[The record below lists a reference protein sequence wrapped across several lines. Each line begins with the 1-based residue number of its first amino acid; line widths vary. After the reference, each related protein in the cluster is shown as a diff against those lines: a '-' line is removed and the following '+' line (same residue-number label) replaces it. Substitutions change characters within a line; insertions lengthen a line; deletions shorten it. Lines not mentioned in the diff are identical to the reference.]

1 MRGIFMQVAKE
12 STGPSLDSGLIT
24 AAGAT
29 ILTLGAA
36 VLFVV
41 FVWWRTDVTWLR
53 ALVSVLALAIV
64 VFGMVLT
71 ILDKRITSEADRQKD
86 ATLDSC
92 LHTLDTVNG
101 LVDAKLI
108 AGDSAE
114 YARRIAQQIRQALD
128 ETTCKRAP

>member
-1 MRGIFMQVAKE
+1 MRHALLQIDAPGAA
-12 STGPSLDSGLIT
+12 PSLDAGLIT
-24 AAGAT
+24 AAGAS

-64 VFGMVLT
+64 VFGMVLVV
-71 ILDKRITSEADRQKD
+71 LDKRISSEADARKD

-92 LHTLDTVNG
+92 LHTLDTLDG
-101 LVDAKLI
+101 LVRGKL
-108 AGDSAE
+108 AAAE
-114 YARRIAQQIRQALD
+114 TVPAAHELAQQMKATID
-128 ETTCKRAP
+128 NTSCKRP